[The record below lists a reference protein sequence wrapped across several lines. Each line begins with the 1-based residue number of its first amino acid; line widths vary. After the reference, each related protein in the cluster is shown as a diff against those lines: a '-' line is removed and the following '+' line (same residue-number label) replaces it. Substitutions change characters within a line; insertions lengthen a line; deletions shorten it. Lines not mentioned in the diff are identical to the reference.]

1 MTPVIKILVVNGSP
15 KGEHSLTLQHS
26 LYMLGQEKNVEYKVL
41 QAGEALSKIEFE
53 ESWLESAM
61 GDIEWSDAIIWNT
74 PVYTMLVP
82 WQLIRL
88 FQLIKAA
95 GRNSIFEG
103 KYATSMM
110 TCFHYYD
117 QLAEDWLRG
126 MSEDL
131 GMYYIEG
138 RTADNLDM
146 LNKTHR
152 SSMRFFMDDFVSS
165 CRNRYPVERKFMPLP
180 ETKSPIFS
188 PGQMTVPQAAN
199 PDLEEP
205 KLRTVLLTDEIHKDG
220 NLSRMLDVFMDAY
233 PHTIEVIDINDF
245 PYEAGCH
252 GCLKCELVGECDRK
266 DGFQEFYLNLV
277 NTCDVLVF
285 GMNIEVR
292 YLKPIWKLFLDR
304 TFSNGHRT
312 SMMGKHTA
320 YLVAGPLRSLP
331 NVRQFLEGKDNVGR
345 ENAMFIIGDEYED
358 SLYLENLLR
367 NSAKRLSQAALAKYQ
382 KSINFLGV
390 GGIKIFRD
398 LIYSMRGV
406 VGDDHRFY
414 KKNGLYDFP
423 QRDLRK
429 QLFNLIMGMAFKLKT
444 VRMQAFERMPE
455 MYIQQHK
462 QIVKS
467 GKE

>member
-1 MTPVIKILVVNGSP
+1 MDAIIKILVINGSP
-15 KGEHSLTLQHS
+15 KGVHSLTLQHS
-26 LYMLGQEKNVEYKVL
+26 LYMLGQEKDVEYKVL
-41 QAGEALSKIEFE
+41 QAGEALSKIDFE
-53 ESWLESAM
+53 QSWLEAAIA
-61 GDIEWSDAIIWNT
+61 DIEWSDAIIWNT

-88 FQLIKAA
+88 FQLIKEA
-95 GRNSIFEG
+95 GRNSVFKG

-117 QLAEDWLRG
+117 HLAEDWLRA
-126 MSEDL
+126 MSEDR
-131 GMYYIEG
+131 GMSYIEG
-138 RTADNLDM
+138 RTADNMDM
-146 LNKTHR
+146 LKKTHR
-152 SSMRFFMDDFVSS
+152 ASMRFFMNDFVST
-165 CRNRYPVERKFMPLP
+165 CCNRFPVERKFMPLP
-180 ETKSPIFS
+180 ETESPRFIPTQITAS
-188 PGQMTVPQAAN
+188 KDAN
-199 PDLEEP
+199 SDFGVQ
-205 KLRTVLLTDEIHKDG
+205 KLRTVLLTDEIHKDS
-220 NLSRMLDVFMDAY
+220 NLSRMIDVFMDAY
-233 PHTIEVIDINDF
+233 PHTIEIIDINDF

-252 GCLKCELVGECDRK
+252 GCLKCELVGDCDRK
-266 DGFQEFYLNLV
+266 DGFQEFYMNLV
-277 NTCDVLVF
+277 NTCDVLIF
-285 GMNIEVR
+285 GMNLEER

-320 YLVAGPLRSLP
+320 YIVAGHLSKLP

-345 ENAMFIIGDEYED
+345 ENSMCIIGDEYED
-358 SLYLENLLR
+358 SFYLESLLR
-367 NSAKRLSQAALAKYQ
+367 NSAKRLSQAAMAKYQ

-406 VGDDHRFY
+406 VRDDHRFY

-423 QRDLRK
+423 QKDLAK
-429 QLFNLIMGMAFKLKT
+429 QVFNLGMGIAFILKP
-444 VRMQAFERMPE
+444 VRMQAYKLMPD
-455 MYIQQHK
+455 MYIQLHK